1 MFLEGHDE
9 SKTNFIVPVIHGDVW
24 FQKCF
29 FGKGIAEM
37 GFDLA
42 SYHWKNRVIIISA
55 PSTATENYKIQR
67 RELDN
72 RTEEVLDC
80 DPLILD
86 LFDNEQ
92 SRVSD
97 LFLTDDDVSKLKK
110 LFGLKPDQFQVIL
123 IGKDRTIKLRSDKP
137 VPTSELFRLTDTMP
151 MRKEE
156 MRRNNN

>member
-1 MFLEGHDE
+1 MKVKLILWFLLFTVMFGFK
-9 SKTNFIVPVIHGDVW
+9 SVF
-24 FQKCF
+24 C
-29 FGKGIAEM
+29 GKGIAEM

-67 RELDN
+67 GELDN
-72 RTEEVLDC
+72 RTEGVLDR
-80 DPLILD
+80 DLLVLD

-92 SRVSD
+92 SRVGD

-123 IGKDRTIKLRSDKP
+123 IGKDGTIKLRSDKP
-137 VPTSELFRLTDTMP
+137 VPTSELSRLIDTMP
-151 MRKEE
+151 IRKEE
-156 MRRNNN
+156 IRRKNN